1 MIRKITCAVVFAL
14 MLASTSLEAQ
24 WEAAVDLGMAAG
36 WNVQQQ
42 VLSYAPPQQQL
53 SFFPALHLRRRI
65 GDRQML
71 DLSAGV
77 LSRTRYFLDNTQN
90 RDVRQV
96 EGIIST
102 RSQWNRIWQQDSGLR
117 VLWGTGLYAEW
128 VRQRYFQYR
137 PGEPPLGGIYAELEN
152 LPYVRAGIG
161 AEFELSAPVGSGTR
175 GALFVRTDADLLVTD
190 DRPRENRYVTL
201 SFGLR
206 AAFGWGGR

>member
-1 MIRKITCAVVFAL
+1 MIRKVACTAIFVL
-14 MLASTSLEAQ
+14 LLASTPLWAQ

-53 SFFPALHLRRRI
+53 SFFPALHLRRQI
-65 GDRQML
+65 DARQML
-71 DLSAGV
+71 DLSVGV
-77 LSRTRYFLDNTQN
+77 LSRTRHFTDYSLN

-152 LPYVRAGIG
+152 RPYVRAGLG
-161 AEFELSAPVGSGTR
+161 AEFELSVPVGNGTR

-190 DRPRENRYVTL
+190 NRPRENRYITL

-206 AAFGWGGR
+206 AAFGWGRQ